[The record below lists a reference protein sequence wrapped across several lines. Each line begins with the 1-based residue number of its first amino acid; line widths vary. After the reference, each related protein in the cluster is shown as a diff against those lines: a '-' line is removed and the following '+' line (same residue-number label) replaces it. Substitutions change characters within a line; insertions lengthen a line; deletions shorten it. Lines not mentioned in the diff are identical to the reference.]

1 MIRSASPRPAKLTLL
16 FALVAGSFLLAPT
29 VPAAADLEDDLDDVL
44 NQIEDLESRIDEAAI
59 ERGGIVSE
67 ILATRDRLEAAQN
80 RLDLAESALRD
91 LRVQLAGT
99 EVELDRTAEQ
109 LTAGVAAIAETRR
122 RIDENRGAAQEWV
135 RDQYMHQGDT
145 ASAGTLL
152 SVDRVT
158 DVGRLVYLLEVV
170 TDRSTATIDR
180 HQALGIEETRQQE
193 RIAEHREA
201 LTQLHDDLAVAEG
214 LQAELTTEM
223 EVRAA
228 EVRDELAVQQLL
240 LAELESIIE
249 DFETELD
256 GLDAEQE
263 RLEELIRESTD
274 PGNGGGGT
282 SQLVR
287 PVPGRITSGFGPR
300 LHPILGYTRMH
311 TGVDMTAPLG
321 QGIRAGAAG
330 TVIVAGTYGGY
341 GLTVIIDHGGGMTT
355 LYAHQSK
362 LFVSRGESVGA
373 GDTVG
378 EAGATGLATGPH
390 LHFEVRINGT
400 PVDPADY
407 L

>member
-1 MIRSASPRPAKLTLL
+1 VIKAAPLRPAMLALL
-16 FALVAGSFLLAPT
+16 FALVAGSFLLTPT
-29 VPAAADLEDDLDDVL
+29 VSAGADLEDDLDDVL
-44 NQIEDLESRIDEAAI
+44 NQIEDLESRLDEAAI
-59 ERGGIVSE
+59 ERGGIISE
-67 ILATRDRLEAAQN
+67 ILATRDRLETAQN
-80 RLDLAESALRD
+80 RLDRAESALRD
-91 LRVQLAGT
+91 LRVQLVGT
-99 EVELDRTAEQ
+99 EVELDRTAEE
-109 LTAGVAAIAETRR
+109 LTASVAAIAETRR

-135 RDQYMHQGDT
+135 RDQYMYQGDA
-145 ASAGTLL
+145 ASAGALL

-180 HQALGIEETRQQE
+180 HQALGIEEARQQV
-193 RIAEHREA
+193 RIEEHQQA
-201 LTQLHDDLAVAEG
+201 LTHLRDDLAAAEG

-223 EVRAA
+223 EARTG
-228 EVRDELAVQQLL
+228 EVRDELAAQRAL
-240 LAELESIIE
+240 LAELESIIDE
-249 DFETELD
+249 FETELD
-256 GLDAEQE
+256 GLDREQD

-274 PGNGGGGT
+274 PGDGGGGAG
-282 SQLVR
+282 QLVR

-362 LFVSRGESVGA
+362 LYVSRGESVAA

-400 PVDPADY
+400 PVDPAEY